1 LLRDKAKIEGTMN
14 HPAEENRRQ
23 EYLHDLT
30 EAVDRDDVD
39 AVKRLIE
46 SLHPAEVATL
56 IESLPQRERDQVWS
70 QLDAEQHTDVLAE
83 AEDAVRASRMAQ
95 MNPKEL
101 AAVAQDVDLDDA
113 VDILQDLPEDL
124 VDEVLLAMDAQE
136 RARLQSVL
144 RYPED
149 TAGGL
154 MNTDVITVR
163 ADVTLETVMRYLR
176 RRSEIPEKTNRLMV
190 VDRDNHFLG
199 GLRLAAL
206 LINDPEREV
215 QTLME
220 VDFPS
225 IPATTPESEVAK
237 LFEQRDLISAPVVDE
252 QGRLLGRITVD
263 DVMDVVRD
271 EGEHSLMGMAGL
283 HEEEDTFAPV
293 MRTARGRALWLGVN
307 LATALFASWVIG
319 WFEATLQQV
328 VALAILMPV
337 VASMGGIAGTQ
348 ALTVVIRGMAL
359 GQVGWSN
366 VRWLVFKELMVGILN
381 SLGWALVVGGVAII
395 WFGNGLLGVVVGVA
409 LVINLVAAAI
419 TGAGLPLI
427 LRSLSVDPALAGGV
441 ILTTVTDVVGFISF
455 LGLGTIFL
463 LA

>member
-1 LLRDKAKIEGTMN
+1 
-14 HPAEENRRQ
+14 
-23 EYLHDLT
+23 
-30 EAVDRDDVD
+30 
-39 AVKRLIE
+39 
-46 SLHPAEVATL
+46 
-56 IESLPQRERDQVWS
+56 
-70 QLDAEQHTDVLAE
+70 LAE

-95 MNPKEL
+95 MNAEEL

-124 VDEVLLAMDAQE
+124 ADEVLLAMDEQD
-136 RARLQSVL
+136 RARLESIL
-144 RYPED
+144 LYPED

-154 MNTDVITVR
+154 MNTDVVTVR

-176 RRSEIPEKTNRLMV
+176 RRGEIPEKTNRLMV
-190 VDRDNHFLG
+190 VDRDNRYLG

-206 LINDPEREV
+206 LINEPEREV
-215 QTLME
+215 GTLME
-220 VDFPS
+220 ADLPS
-225 IPATTPESEVAK
+225 IPASTPENEVAK

-252 QGRLLGRITVD
+252 NGRLLGRITVD
-263 DVMDVVRD
+263 DVMDVIRD
-271 EGEHSLMGMAGL
+271 EGEHSLMSMAGL
-283 HEEEDTFAPV
+283 HEEEDMFAPV
-293 MRTARGRALWLGVN
+293 MRTARGRALWLGIN

-359 GQVGWSN
+359 GQIGWSN
-366 VRWLVFKELMVGILN
+366 LRWLMLKELMVGILN
-381 SLGWALVVGGVAII
+381 SLAWALVVGGIAMM
-395 WFGNGLLGVVVGVA
+395 WFGDALLGVIVGAA
-409 LVINLVAAAI
+409 LVTNLVAAALA
-419 TGAGLPLI
+419 GAGLPLI
-427 LRSLSVDPALAGGV
+427 LRSLSIDPALAGGV

>member
-1 LLRDKAKIEGTMN
+1 MN
-14 HPAEENRRQ
+14 HSAEENRHQ
-23 EYLHDLT
+23 EHIHDLT
-30 EAVDRDDVD
+30 EAVERNDLDG
-39 AVKRLIE
+39 VKSVVE
-46 SLHPAEVATL
+46 SLHPAEVASL
-56 IESLPQRERDQVWS
+56 LESLPQRERDLVWE

-95 MNPKEL
+95 MNAEEL

-124 VDEVLLAMDAQE
+124 VDEVLLAMDAQD

-163 ADVTLETVMRYLR
+163 ADVTLETVLRYLR

-190 VDRDNHFLG
+190 VDRDNRYLG
-199 GLRLAAL
+199 ALRLAAL
-206 LINDPEREV
+206 LINDPEMKVR
-215 QTLME
+215 TLME
-220 VDFPS
+220 LDFPS
-225 IPATTPESEVAK
+225 IPASASEGEVAK

-263 DVMDVVRD
+263 DVMDVIRD

-283 HEEEDTFAPV
+283 HEEEDMFAPV
-293 MRTARGRALWLGVN
+293 LSTARGRALWLGIN

-319 WFEATLQQV
+319 WFEATLKQV

-366 VRWLVFKELMVGILN
+366 LSRLMYKELMVGILN
-381 SLGWALVVGGVAII
+381 SLGWALVVGGIAMM
-395 WFGNGLLGVVVGVA
+395 WFGDGVLGVIVGAA

-419 TGAGLPLI
+419 TGAGLPLV
-427 LRSLSVDPALAGGV
+427 LRRLSIDPALAGGV
-441 ILTTVTDVVGFISF
+441 ILTTVTDVVGFIAF
-455 LGLGTIFL
+455 LGLGTIYL

>member
-1 LLRDKAKIEGTMN
+1 MN
-14 HPAEENRRQ
+14 HPAEENRQQ
-23 EYLHDLT
+23 EHIQELT
-30 EAVDRDDVD
+30 EAAERNDLDG
-39 AVKRLIE
+39 VKSVVE
-46 SLHPAEVATL
+46 SLHPAEVASL
-56 IESLPQRERDQVWS
+56 LESLPQKERDLVWE

-95 MNPKEL
+95 MNAEEL

-124 VDEVLLAMDAQE
+124 VDEVLLAMDAQD

-163 ADVTLETVMRYLR
+163 ADVTLETVLRYLR

-190 VDRDNHFLG
+190 VDRDNRYLG
-199 GLRLAAL
+199 ALRLAAL
-206 LINDPEREV
+206 LINDPQVEV
-215 QTLME
+215 QALME
-220 VDFPS
+220 TDFPG
-225 IPATTPESEVAK
+225 IPASASEGEVAK
-237 LFEQRDLISAPVVDE
+237 LFEQRDFISAPVVDE

-263 DVMDVVRD
+263 DVMDVIRD
-271 EGEHSLMGMAGL
+271 EGEHSLMSMAGL
-283 HEEEDTFAPV
+283 HEEEDMFAPV
-293 MRTARGRALWLGVN
+293 LSTARGRALWLGIN

-319 WFEATLQQV
+319 WFEATLKQV

-366 VRWLVFKELMVGILN
+366 LSRLMYKELMVGILN
-381 SLGWALVVGGVAII
+381 SLGWAVVVGGIATM
-395 WFGNGLLGVVVGVA
+395 WFGDGILGVIVGAA
-409 LVINLVAAAI
+409 LIINLVAAAI

-427 LRSLSVDPALAGGV
+427 LRRLSIDPALAGGV
-441 ILTTVTDVVGFISF
+441 ILTTVTDVVGFIAF

>member
-1 LLRDKAKIEGTMN
+1 MN
-14 HPAEENRRQ
+14 HSAEEDRHQ
-23 EYLHDLT
+23 EHVHDLT
-30 EAVDRDDVD
+30 EAVERNDLRGVKEVVD
-39 AVKRLIE
+39 
-46 SLHPAEVATL
+46 SLHPAEVASL
-56 IESLPQRERDQVWS
+56 LESLPQKERDLVWE

-95 MNPKEL
+95 MNAEEL

-124 VDEVLLAMDAQE
+124 VDEVLLAMDAQD
-136 RARLQSVL
+136 RARLESVL

-163 ADVTLETVMRYLR
+163 ADVTLETVIRYLR

-190 VDRDNHFLG
+190 VDRDNRYLG
-199 GLRLAAL
+199 ALRLAAL
-206 LINDPEREV
+206 LINDPQVEV

-220 VDFPS
+220 TDFPS
-225 IPATTPESEVAK
+225 IPASAPESEVAK

-263 DVMDVVRD
+263 DVMDVIRD
-271 EGEHSLMGMAGL
+271 EGEHSFMGMAGL
-283 HEEEDTFAPV
+283 HEEEDMFAPV
-293 MRTARGRALWLGVN
+293 MRTARGRALWLGIN

-366 VRWLVFKELMVGILN
+366 LRWLMFKELMVGVLN
-381 SLGWALVVGGVAII
+381 SLGWALVVGGIAMM
-395 WFGNGLLGVVVGVA
+395 WFGNAVLGIIVGAA
-409 LVINLVAAAI
+409 LIINLVAAAI
-419 TGAGLPLI
+419 TGAGLPLV
-427 LRSLSVDPALAGGV
+427 LRRLSIDPALAGGV

>member
-1 LLRDKAKIEGTMN
+1 MN
-14 HPAEENRRQ
+14 QSTEDDRHQ
-23 EYLHDLT
+23 EYLHNLS
-30 EAVDRDDVD
+30 EAIELGDVD
-39 AVKRLIE
+39 SVKSLIE
-46 SLHPAEVATL
+46 RLHPAEVASL
-56 IESLPQRERDQVWS
+56 LESLPQPERDQVWE
-70 QLDAEQHTDVLAE
+70 QLDSEQHTDVLAE

-95 MNPKEL
+95 MNAEEL

-124 VDEVLLAMDAQE
+124 ADEVLLAMDEQN
-136 RARLQSVL
+136 RARLESVL

-163 ADVTLETVMRYLR
+163 ADVTLETVLRYLR

-190 VDRDNHFLG
+190 VDRDNRYLG
-199 GLRLAAL
+199 ALRLAAL

-215 QTLME
+215 RTLME
-220 VDFPS
+220 MGLPS
-225 IPATTPESEVAK
+225 IPASMPESEVAK

-252 QGRLLGRITVD
+252 QGLLLGRITVD
-263 DVMDVVRD
+263 DVMDVIRD

-293 MRTARGRALWLGVN
+293 MRTARGRALWLGIN

-359 GQVGWSN
+359 GQIGWSN
-366 VRWLVFKELMVGILN
+366 LRWLMFKELMVGILN
-381 SLGWALVVGGVAII
+381 SLAWALVVGGIAMM
-395 WFGNGLLGVVVGVA
+395 WFGDALLGVIVGAA
-409 LVINLVAAAI
+409 LVTNLVAAAL

-427 LRSLSVDPALAGGV
+427 LRSLSIDPALAGGV
-441 ILTTVTDVVGFISF
+441 ILTTVTDVVGFVSF

>member
-1 LLRDKAKIEGTMN
+1 
-14 HPAEENRRQ
+14 
-23 EYLHDLT
+23 
-30 EAVDRDDVD
+30 
-39 AVKRLIE
+39 
-46 SLHPAEVATL
+46 
-56 IESLPQRERDQVWS
+56 
-70 QLDAEQHTDVLAE
+70 
-83 AEDAVRASRMAQ
+83 
-95 MNPKEL
+95 
-101 AAVAQDVDLDDA
+101 
-113 VDILQDLPEDL
+113 
-124 VDEVLLAMDAQE
+124 
-136 RARLQSVL
+136 
-144 RYPED
+144 
-149 TAGGL
+149 
-154 MNTDVITVR
+154 
-163 ADVTLETVMRYLR
+163 
-176 RRSEIPEKTNRLMV
+176 
-190 VDRDNHFLG
+190 
-199 GLRLAAL
+199 
-206 LINDPEREV
+206 
-215 QTLME
+215 ME

-225 IPATTPESEVAK
+225 IAATTPESEVAK

-283 HEEEDTFAPV
+283 NEEEDTFAPV

-381 SLGWALVVGGVAII
+381 SLGWALVVGGVAIM

>member
-1 LLRDKAKIEGTMN
+1 MN
-14 HPAEENRRQ
+14 QSAEEDRHQ
-23 EYLHDLT
+23 ENVHDLS
-30 EAVDRDDVD
+30 EAVERNDIGG
-39 AVKRLIE
+39 VKKLIE
-46 SLHPAEVATL
+46 SLHPAEVASL
-56 IESLPQRERDQVWS
+56 LESLPLKERDLVWE

-95 MNPKEL
+95 MNPEEL

-113 VDILQDLPEDL
+113 VDILQDLPDEL

-136 RARLQSVL
+136 RSRVESVL

-163 ADVTLETVMRYLR
+163 ADVSLETVMRYLR

-190 VDRDNHFLG
+190 VDRDNRYLG
-199 GLRLAAL
+199 ALRLAAL
-206 LINDPEREV
+206 LINEPEREV
-215 QTLME
+215 HTLME
-220 VDFPS
+220 SDFPS
-225 IPATTPESEVAK
+225 VPADLPASEVAK
-237 LFEQRDLISAPVVDE
+237 LFEKRDLISAPVVDE
-252 QGRLLGRITVD
+252 NGQLLGRITVD
-263 DVMDVVRD
+263 DVMDVIRD

-283 HEEEDTFAPV
+283 HQEEDTFAPV

-319 WFEATLQQV
+319 LFEATLQQV

-348 ALTVVIRGMAL
+348 ALTVVIRGLAL

-366 VRWLVFKELMVGILN
+366 VRWLMFKELMVAILN
-381 SLGWALVVGGVAII
+381 SLAWALVVGGIATL
-395 WFGNGLLGVVVGVA
+395 WFGDGLLGVIVGVA
-409 LVINLVAAAI
+409 LVVNLVAAAL
-419 TGAGLPLI
+419 TGAGLPLV
-427 LRSLSVDPALAGGV
+427 LRSLSIDPALAGGV

>member
-1 LLRDKAKIEGTMN
+1 MN
-14 HPAEENRRQ
+14 QSTEDDRHQ
-23 EYLHDLT
+23 EYLHNLS
-30 EAVDRDDVD
+30 EAIELGDVD
-39 AVKRLIE
+39 GVKSLIE
-46 SLHPAEVATL
+46 RLHPAEVASL
-56 IESLPQRERDQVWS
+56 LESLPQRERDQVWE
-70 QLDAEQHTDVLAE
+70 QLDSEQHTDVLAE

-95 MNPKEL
+95 MNAEEL

-124 VDEVLLAMDAQE
+124 ADEVLLAMDEQN
-136 RARLQSVL
+136 RARLESVL

-163 ADVTLETVMRYLR
+163 ADVTLETVLRYLR

-190 VDRDNHFLG
+190 VDRDNRYLG
-199 GLRLAAL
+199 ALRLAAL

-215 QTLME
+215 RTLME
-220 VDFPS
+220 MDLPS
-225 IPATTPESEVAK
+225 IPASMPESEVAK

-252 QGRLLGRITVD
+252 QGLLLGRITVD
-263 DVMDVVRD
+263 DVMDVIRD

-293 MRTARGRALWLGVN
+293 MRTARGRALWLGIN

-359 GQVGWSN
+359 GQIGWSN
-366 VRWLVFKELMVGILN
+366 LRWLMFKELMVGILN
-381 SLGWALVVGGVAII
+381 SLAWALVVGGIAMM
-395 WFGNGLLGVVVGVA
+395 WFGDALLGVIVGAA
-409 LVINLVAAAI
+409 LVTNLVAAAL

-427 LRSLSVDPALAGGV
+427 LRSLSIDPALAGGV
-441 ILTTVTDVVGFISF
+441 ILTTVTDVVGFVSF

>member
-1 LLRDKAKIEGTMN
+1 MKAPMN

-190 VDRDNHFLG
+190 VDRDNHYLG

>member
-1 LLRDKAKIEGTMN
+1 MN
-14 HPAEENRRQ
+14 HPAEEDRHQ
-23 EYLHDLT
+23 ENVHDLS
-30 EAVDRDDVD
+30 EAVERNDIDGVR
-39 AVKRLIE
+39 RLIE
-46 SLHPAEVATL
+46 SLHPAEIADL
-56 IESLPQRERDQVWS
+56 LESLPSKERDQVWE
-70 QLDAEQHTDVLAE
+70 QLDAERHTDVLAE

-95 MNPKEL
+95 MNAEEL
-101 AAVAQDVDLDDA
+101 AEVAKDVDLDDA
-113 VDILQDLPEDL
+113 VDILQDLPEEL
-124 VDEVLLAMDAQE
+124 IDEVLLTMDEQE
-136 RARLQSVL
+136 RARLESVL

-190 VDRDNHFLG
+190 VDRNNRYLG
-199 GLRLAAL
+199 ALRLAAL

-220 VDFPS
+220 ADFPS
-225 IPATTPESEVAK
+225 IPATASESEVAK

-252 QGRLLGRITVD
+252 EGRLLGRITID
-263 DVMDVVRD
+263 DVVDVIRD

-293 MRTARGRALWLGVN
+293 MRTVRGRSLWLGVN

-366 VRWLVFKELMVGILN
+366 VRWLMFKELMVGVLN
-381 SLGWALVVGGVAII
+381 SLTWALVVGAVAIM
-395 WFGNGLLGVVVGVA
+395 WFGEGLLGVIVGVS

-419 TGAGLPLI
+419 AGAGLPLI
-427 LRSLSVDPALAGGV
+427 LRSLSIDPALAGGV